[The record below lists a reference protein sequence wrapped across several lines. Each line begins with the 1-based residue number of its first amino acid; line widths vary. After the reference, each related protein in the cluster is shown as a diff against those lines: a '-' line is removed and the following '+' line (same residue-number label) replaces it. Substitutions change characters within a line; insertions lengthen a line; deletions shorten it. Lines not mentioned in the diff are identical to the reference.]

1 MKHNVA
7 ELGLFAWY
15 SAISVIS
22 FTNPPQHRLPVSI
35 ALPSQTFSISR
46 IRACSTAGYLF
57 RCSVI
62 FSYLVL
68 ILFFMPVKLTCRSLN
83 ERQCDAVANLTACLS
98 VCLSVCLTL
107 SHDIWYSWV
116 SQCSQC
122 LTVLPNS
129 RPIVWTAERSVS
141 RHLKPVLTALYS
153 VTLAPRSRPLR
164 LTVHVL
170 SIAWTNLNDVW
181 HVTMPFCSVLLTLYW
196 SQL

>member
-22 FTNPPQHRLPVSI
+22 FTNPPQQRLPVSI
-35 ALPSQTFSISR
+35 ALPSQTFSISP

-62 FSYLVL
+62 FNYLVL
-68 ILFFMPVKLTCRSLN
+68 ISFYARETSLSVFERTSVWCSPKSLIISLRVCLF
-83 ERQCDAVANLTACLS
+83 

-116 SQCSQC
+116 SQSSQC
-122 LTVLPNS
+122 LS
-129 RPIVWTAERSVS
+129 QFSQIVI
-141 RHLKPVLTALYS
+141 LLYGQPS
-153 VTLAPRSRPLR
+153 GRYPDTSN
-164 LTVHVL
+164 L
-170 SIAWTNLNDVW
+170 S
-181 HVTMPFCSVLLTLYW
+181 
-196 SQL
+196 

>member
-98 VCLSVCLTL
+98 VCLSVSLCLMTSDILECL
-107 SHDIWYSWV
+107 SVHNV
-116 SQCSQC
+116 SQFSQ
-122 LTVLPNS
+122 
-129 RPIVWTAERSVS
+129 IV
-141 RHLKPVLTALYS
+141 
-153 VTLAPRSRPLR
+153 
-164 LTVHVL
+164 
-170 SIAWTNLNDVW
+170 
-181 HVTMPFCSVLLTLYW
+181 VLLYGQPNGRYPDTSNL
-196 SQL
+196 S